1 MNLYRNKLNSL
12 GRPKWNHQSKMY
24 IPPSVILKSDLN
36 VDPHV
41 SLQLMLDMYCLRSKY
56 FNLGHL
62 GSMSSFRPPWRRP
75 IFSVAAVVALFL
87 APFPTVSIA
96 LPERL
101 SIVLVTSPIP
111 SHPSTQLVDTW
122 LCVKTLVPLVNI
134 KIAGKW
140 MFIPLKMV
148 LIAIDPYPVPVILKA
163 SPVFA
168 GSLGAELKGSF
179 GHSTGRPSRELPL
192 RARLGFSCQNLRFE
206 EPLIPTVLP
215 CTCCFLGVNSKLWI
229 IFLRATLQSVY

>member
-1 MNLYRNKLNSL
+1 MANMGTRWYNHALCRSL
-12 GRPKWNHQSKMY
+12 
-24 IPPSVILKSDLN
+24 D
-36 VDPHV
+36 
-41 SLQLMLDMYCLRSKY
+41 LRSMPCR
-56 FNLGHL
+56 FNEHL
-62 GSMSSFRPPWRRP
+62 CACILIW
-75 IFSVAAVVALFL
+75 
-87 APFPTVSIA
+87 
-96 LPERL
+96 
-101 SIVLVTSPIP
+101 
-111 SHPSTQLVDTW
+111 Q
-122 LCVKTLVPLVNI
+122 CVKTLVPLVNI

-179 GHSTGRPSRELPL
+179 GHSIGRPSRELPL

-206 EPLIPTVLP
+206 EPLIPTVLR